1 VRIALRPRLGVARA
15 VAVLRL
21 AGTVA
26 VAGISAC
33 STGGAAPAR
42 RPPPAGAAAR
52 AAAAPARLAVAPD
65 QFFVS
70 GDARL
75 RYREAGAGEAVVL
88 LHGMGQSLDNWVAD
102 GVGDSLALGYRVIAL
117 DQRGHGRSSAFTD
130 PARYGAAMAD
140 DVLRLLDRLH
150 VRRAHLVAHSMGAL
164 VAANVAARY
173 PERVASAALV
183 APPLYADSAAAAA
196 AMNPWIADLE
206 GGAGWVGFFRWL
218 FPAMPAAAAE
228 QTSAAQLAATP
239 RSQSIALL
247 RGLAALTP
255 PAERIAASRVPVL
268 IAAGTGDPLLV
279 NGRALAARWPGA
291 RLLEVPGADHFSVIA
306 RPEVLAAVRALL
318 RQTDAPGTR

>member
-1 VRIALRPRLGVARA
+1 MRIALRPRRGVARA

-26 VAGISAC
+26 GAGISAC
-33 STGGAAPAR
+33 STGGAAPA
-42 RPPPAGAAAR
+42 GAAAR
-52 AAAAPARLAVAPD
+52 AAASPARLAVAPD

-75 RYREAGAGEAVVL
+75 RYREAGTGEAVVL
-88 LHGMGQSLDNWVAD
+88 LHGMGQSLDDWTAD
-102 GVGDSLALGYRVIAL
+102 GVGDSLALDHRVIAL
-117 DQRGHGRSSAFTD
+117 DQRGHGRSSALTD
-130 PARYGAAMAD
+130 PAQYGAAMAD
-140 DVLRLLDRLH
+140 DVVRLLDRLH

-183 APPLYADSAAAAA
+183 APPLYADSAAAARA
-196 AMNPWIADLE
+196 TDSWIADLE

-228 QTSAAQLAATP
+228 QASAAQLAATP
-239 RSQSIALL
+239 PAQSIAIL
-247 RGLAALTP
+247 RGFAALTP

-306 RPEVLAAVRALL
+306 RPEVLAAVRALM
-318 RQTDAPGTR
+318 RQTNAPGTR